1 MANSRIDLESTA
13 AIRLHLHE
21 KKKYTF
27 IELRP
32 DRLVGSMLV
41 RRNSLRSSTRSQLP
55 GPSNGNCYARGAREL
70 KTVAMCFAL
79 SRTRVRTR
87 TNERTGVHEGGTRA
101 VRPFERLT
109 RPSKTASTISV
120 DHPTYSRSN
129 STSRSFFGTF
139 HISLDTLVNVV
150 LGHRDWEFSRIL
162 IFRRPIF
169 LSRSLRSGSGT
180 YFTLSRN
187 VSYELTLAAEG
198 G

>member
-1 MANSRIDLESTA
+1 MANSRIYFESIA

-32 DRLVGSMLV
+32 DRSVGSMLV

-55 GPSNGNCYARGAREL
+55 GRSNGNCYARGAREL

-129 STSRSFFGTF
+129 SISRSFFGTF
-139 HISLDTLVNVV
+139 HISLKTLVNVV
-150 LGHRDWEFSRIL
+150 LGHRDWEFSRIS

-180 YFTLSRN
+180 YFTL
-187 VSYELTLAAEG
+187 
-198 G
+198 

>member
-1 MANSRIDLESTA
+1 M
-13 AIRLHLHE
+13 
-21 KKKYTF
+21 
-27 IELRP
+27 
-32 DRLVGSMLV
+32 
-41 RRNSLRSSTRSQLP
+41 
-55 GPSNGNCYARGAREL
+55 
-70 KTVAMCFAL
+70 AMCFAL

-129 STSRSFFGTF
+129 SISRSFFGTF
-139 HISLDTLVNVV
+139 HIFLNTLVNVV

-187 VSYELTLAAEG
+187 VPYELTLGRGWIIRCYERRMYG
-198 G
+198 RVVGIFESLGNICQFFNFIIQVCN